1 MRYDTPPSSM
11 ATVPRLRDSLRVE
24 RADDGAYLILDR
36 EGAELFRLTDGGYF
50 LLQQMDG
57 VSSLDE
63 VLARAA
69 EAFGEPMAA
78 EELEGWI
85 QQLAGAGALI
95 RDSRAIRILAYL
107 KEQGVDLRRPAVDRR
122 TGAERGD
129 PRRDLASNVAPWF
142 DYAVVLIN
150 DGRLEEGLDVFER
163 MSEARPEDV
172 RLQEIVRHLRFL
184 QAAEQAP
191 ELEQDRRDVSWE
203 AFDAALLEMLL
214 QGRCPRCGESFSVT
228 LGGGNRCWSCG
239 GGFTAWILEQ
249 ASVERRDR

>member
-11 ATVPRLRDSLRVE
+11 DTVPRLRDSLRVA
-24 RADDGAYLILDR
+24 RSDDGAFRVLDR

-57 VSSLDE
+57 VSRPAE
-63 VLARAA
+63 VLARAEA
-69 EAFGEPMAA
+69 EFGEPMPA

-85 QQLAGAGALI
+85 QQLDAAGALV

-107 KEQGVDLRRPAVDRR
+107 REQGIELRRPAADRR
-122 TGAERGD
+122 TGPERGE
-129 PRRDLASNVAPWF
+129 PRRDLESNVAPWF
-142 DYAVVLIN
+142 DYAVVLLN

-184 QAAEQAP
+184 VDAERLP
-191 ELEQDRRDVSWE
+191 ELEEDRRDVSWE
-203 AFDAALLEMLL
+203 AFDSALLEMLL
-214 QGRCPRCGESFSVT
+214 QGRCPRCGESFTVT

-249 ASVERRDR
+249 PSRERRER